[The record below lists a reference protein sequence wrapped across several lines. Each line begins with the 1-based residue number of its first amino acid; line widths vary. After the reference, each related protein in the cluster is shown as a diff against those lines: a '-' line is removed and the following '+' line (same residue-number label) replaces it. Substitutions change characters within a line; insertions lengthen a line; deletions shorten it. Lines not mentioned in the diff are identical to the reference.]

1 MVKAIHYHF
10 RNALVVTLIGHFETG
25 ENRQCLGCILISCQS
40 AQQLVQIARREKRAA
55 LIIKDISWLWRTAY
69 NCANQGCAEW
79 DDAEKKVPVLFDL
92 AGQVR

>member
-1 MVKAIHYHF
+1 MLVYFSHGTVARLSTIKSDLGIAIQV
-10 RNALVVTLIGHFETG
+10 ASEAKQKGH
-25 ENRQCLGCILISCQS
+25 IS
-40 AQQLVQIARREKRAA
+40 VIR
-55 LIIKDISWLWRTAY
+55 KDISWLWRTAY